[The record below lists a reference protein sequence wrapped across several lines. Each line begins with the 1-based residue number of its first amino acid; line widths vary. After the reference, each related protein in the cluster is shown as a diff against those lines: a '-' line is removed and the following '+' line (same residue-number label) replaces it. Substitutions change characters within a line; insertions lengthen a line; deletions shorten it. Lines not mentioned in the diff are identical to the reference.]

1 MGRRFG
7 RPRIEISAADDR
19 RVTAAPLPKMLAL
32 DCDAHRGHGLRYIVT
47 AKYLLCLIK

>member
-19 RVTAAPLPKMLAL
+19 RVTAAPLPKMA
-32 DCDAHRGHGLRYIVT
+32 GVGL
-47 AKYLLCLIK
+47 